1 VKKMRSQSKGPKR
14 AQAHITGGTAL
25 NTFNYRCPQEW
36 VTNEVKRDYG
46 WDIIVSIG
54 REQRLREDF
63 LVQLKGSGKPCYID
77 SNTAVA
83 QILKTA
89 TVDWLRIKTM
99 PTMLCICD
107 TGRKARPLY
116 WVWLNE
122 SLKEIEKKNPDWL
135 RQETITL
142 RVPTAQSIDESF
154 KKQIESYVREF
165 YVGLNISKEIGEVI
179 APSFQVEKAQVREA
193 FVRDPHEFVQQK
205 VIPLLV
211 DAGVVEPTGEALSQE
226 DQERLRRIKE
236 ASAALNNFHDL
247 EAKALLDQMS
257 TEIDAASEG
266 IKARYYNNR
275 GVFAVH
281 NNDLEAAFQCFEVA
295 HKKRPDDP
303 KYAINLL
310 STRYELITKDSSEHK
325 QLPPD
330 WENGLE
336 SVLSKSPDFAPAL
349 RLKAYWIGHL
359 KGASLAENLL
369 RNKPLWNQER
379 VTCSVALAEVYM
391 DEGNLETSIAL
402 LAETENLTLELD
414 GIYWSV
420 YGLALFRKSL
430 HLIGVS
436 FKNSTIEGPGP
447 REMDIVSMN
456 KACECY
462 AKAFRWFESRGMPR
476 LAKPAISN
484 YSKSLVFLGR
494 YAESEQICKSYLRQH
509 SESHE
514 VQFALAEALFYQQKY
529 VEAIPLMQFVYRAQS
544 TSSTV
549 CKNLALCFFF
559 AEEYE
564 ELVNLLKERQA
575 TGFTSKDEEGVAR
588 SLAAIAFWELGQ
600 FDESLDQIKY
610 LELEPELV
618 PEAAI
623 TRAFLAIKSGVPKK
637 EAIDII
643 RLASQERP
651 SNLRLL
657 SHLALNLA
665 PASPE
670 NSAEIKASLRKV
682 HQGRQLIP
690 QEFSLLGSALMILG
704 KPEEAEQLFRQALI
718 RYPQELHFLC
728 DRAYALMEIGDSEGA
743 FSVMQVYI
751 KQGQKDYSVLRN
763 MAIIATDT
771 DRLDK
776 AIQLFQMA
784 LGKTQDEK
792 EIAEI
797 HCQLYELK
805 KRGRGDPK
813 DIARHAVEYGK
824 RTHGKPEAEAR
835 YFAMLFMSPLIP
847 NEHMDA
853 EAREWVRDFQARLGE
868 FSDKYPNYPSF
879 KTMKIP
885 SGLSN
890 EEMRQHFLAQLSE
903 IMLPQYLATVPL
915 QMAVRNQTWPL
926 VFRAQYLPGYH
937 SVFEYWDHCISSEEF
952 GDAIHI
958 FGNVNDL
965 EKESRIAERARAICI
980 DISALLTLAQFEL
993 LDALTAFFKQIV
1005 ITRGTKLI
1013 LDNNLYDIR
1022 APHPLA
1028 QRIET
1033 WRLANRSKIRIRNP
1047 GISTRHTI
1055 DKSGNHGVSL
1065 RVKTEHSLDVQVASG
1080 AGDLLLAQELGLPF
1094 YSDESIFRH
1103 WAEKDFQ
1110 LSTLGTLGFMEKLV
1124 THNTITNSQR
1134 TALIA
1139 KMIRMNLRTI
1149 PIRVSDL
1156 KTRLEELIR
1165 DFKKPGKLPESQDF
1179 LNDDILGTLLK
1190 QFGDTTLNPLALV
1203 SLAVEW
1209 WVSVLFDRSIPGS
1222 ILSECMEYPSW
1233 ALSLRTSG
1241 GVLSG
1246 IASQEQENRAAS
1258 IWTAFL
1264 WRCYRRND
1272 KYVRDAWSA
1281 LKSTCS
1287 RIFPDERKREQL
1299 LFELLPKHLGI
1310 MIEKDTSLNALQKMS
1325 CLVSLPQL
1333 FEQDERIKF
1342 EKYFIQHKP
1351 KFFL

>member
-1 VKKMRSQSKGPKR
+1 MRSQSKGPKR
-14 AQAHITGGTAL
+14 AQAHITGETAL
-25 NTFNYRCPQEW
+25 TTFNYCRPQEW
-36 VTNEVKRDYG
+36 VINEVKRDYG
-46 WDIIVSIG
+46 WDIIVSIIS
-54 REQRLREDF
+54 EQILREDF
-63 LVQLKGSGKPCYID
+63 LIQLKGSRKPCYID
-77 SNTAVA
+77 SNTAVTL
-83 QILKTA
+83 ILETA

-107 TGRKARPLY
+107 IGKKAKPLY
-116 WVWLNE
+116 WEWLNE

-135 RQETITL
+135 RQKTITL
-142 RVPTAQSIDESF
+142 RVPTTQRINESY

-165 YVGLNISKEIGEVI
+165 YVDLNISKEIGEVI
-179 APSFQVEKAQVREA
+179 APSFQIEKAQVRET

-236 ASAALNNFHDL
+236 VSAALNNFHDS
-247 EAKALLDQMS
+247 EAEVVLDQLS

-266 IKARYYNNR
+266 VKARYNNNR
-275 GVFAVH
+275 GVLAVH
-281 NNDLEAAFQCFEVA
+281 NNDFEAALRFFETA
-295 HKKRPDDP
+295 HEKRPGDL
-303 KYAINLL
+303 KYDINLL
-310 STRYELITKDSSEHK
+310 STQYELVTRDSSEHK
-325 QLPPD
+325 QLPAD
-330 WENGLE
+330 WENRLE
-336 SVLSKSPDFAPAL
+336 FVLSKDKDFAPAL
-349 RLKAYWIGHL
+349 RLKAYWMGHL
-359 KGASLAENLL
+359 KGAGSAENLL

-379 VTCSVALAEVYM
+379 VACSIALAEVYM
-391 DEGNLETSIAL
+391 REGNLEMAIDI
-402 LAETENLTLELD
+402 LAETENLSLELD
-414 GIYWSV
+414 GIYWTV
-420 YGLALFRKSL
+420 YGDALFRKSL
-430 HLIGVS
+430 YMINVNS
-436 FKNSTIEGPGP
+436 KNSTIEGPGP
-447 REMDIVSMN
+447 REMDTVSMN
-456 KACECY
+456 KACERY
-462 AKAFRWFESRGMPR
+462 AKAFCWFESRGMPR
-476 LAKPAISN
+476 LAEPTIIN
-484 YSKSLVFLGR
+484 YSKSLVLFGR

-509 SESHE
+509 SESYE

-529 VEAIPLMQFVYRAQS
+529 VEAIPLMQFVCRAQC
-544 TSSTV
+544 TSPTV
-549 CKNLALCFFF
+549 YNNLALCFFF

-575 TGFTSKDEEGVAR
+575 TGFINKHEEGLVR
-588 SLAAIAFWELGQ
+588 SLAAIAFWELGKIN
-600 FDESLDQIKY
+600 ESRDQINR
-610 LELEPELV
+610 LESEPELL
-618 PEAAI
+618 PESAI
-623 TRAFLAIKSGVPKK
+623 TKASLAIKTGAPRK
-637 EAIDII
+637 EAINII
-643 RLASQERP
+643 RLASQDHP

-665 PASPE
+665 PATPE
-670 NSAEIKASLRKV
+670 NSAEIEVCLRKV
-682 HQGRQLIP
+682 YQERQLILE
-690 QEFSLLGSALMILG
+690 EFSLLGTALMVLG
-704 KPEEAEQLFRQALI
+704 KPEEAEQVFRQAFI
-718 RYPQELHFLC
+718 RYPGELRFLC
-728 DRAYALMEIGDSEGA
+728 DRAYALMEMGDAEGA
-743 FSVMQVYI
+743 FTVMQVYI
-751 KQGQKDYSVLRN
+751 KHGQKDYSVLRN
-763 MAIIATDT
+763 MGVIATDT
-771 DRLDK
+771 NRLDT
-776 AIQLFQMA
+776 AIKLFAMA

-805 KRGRGDPK
+805 KRRKGDPK
-813 DIARHAVEYGK
+813 DILRHVVEFGK
-824 RTHGKPEAEAR
+824 RTHGKPESEAR
-835 YFAMLFMSPLIP
+835 YLVMFFMSPLIP
-847 NEHMDA
+847 NEHMDT
-853 EAREWVRDFQARLGE
+853 EAKEWVREFQARLAE
-868 FSDKYPNYPSF
+868 FSNKYPNYPSF

-885 SGLSN
+885 SGLSS

-915 QMAVRNQTWPL
+915 QLAVRNQPWPL
-926 VFRAQYLPGYH
+926 VFRAQYLPGYG
-937 SVFEYWDHCISSEEF
+937 SVFEYWDNCISSKEF
-952 GDAIHI
+952 GNAIHI
-958 FGNVNDL
+958 FGDVNDL
-965 EKESRIAERARAICI
+965 ERESRIAEMAKVICI
-980 DISALLTLAQFEL
+980 DITALLTLAQFGL
-993 LDALTAFFKQIV
+993 LDALTGSFKEVV
-1005 ITRGTKLI
+1005 IARGTKLI
-1013 LDNNLYDIR
+1013 VDNNIFGITG
-1022 APHPLA
+1022 PHPLA

-1047 GISTRHTI
+1047 GISTTHRI
-1055 DKSGNHGVSL
+1055 DKSGNHGASL
-1065 RVKTEHSLDVQVASG
+1065 RVKNELSLDVQVASG
-1080 AGDLLLAQELGLPF
+1080 TGDLLLAQELGLPL

-1222 ILSECMEYPSW
+1222 ILSECMKYPSW

-1258 IWTAFL
+1258 IWAAFL

-1281 LKSTCS
+1281 LKSTCY

-1342 EKYFIQHKP
+1342 EKYFFQHKP